1 MSSVGF
7 CAKTQQTIFGI
18 ISAVLLLGNITYIK
32 VGSKSAPANSSF
44 CRDMVTT
51 AMKVVTSRTKKSWTS

>member
-32 VGSKSAPANSSF
+32 VNDWDGLDSKRN
-44 CRDMVTT
+44 TT
-51 AMKVVTSRTKKSWTS
+51 QKLTTE